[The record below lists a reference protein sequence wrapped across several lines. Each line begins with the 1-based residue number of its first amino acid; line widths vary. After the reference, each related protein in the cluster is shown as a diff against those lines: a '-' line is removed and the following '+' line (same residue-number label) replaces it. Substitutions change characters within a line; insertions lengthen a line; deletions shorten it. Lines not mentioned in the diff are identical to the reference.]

1 MIYYVYRE
9 EALMKKGSFSV
20 RSFTVLYAIREL
32 KTRRKTFVPAILISI
47 GTMILMLNVM
57 IYIQSKYT
65 SDLAYYKIDT
75 QLIMPEL
82 DDTDVERLRKLD
94 EVKSVEAVR
103 NGGSYICYVELKDK
117 YLENYAVY
125 AQAGLSVM
133 EKLNLTDREPY
144 SRYYSF
150 YEKYGLRR
158 FSENSE
164 YFNWRYM
171 YGLRDDSLGCPE
183 FLFMLVLAA
192 LMNFAAMLLV
202 FRMKVSRGMG
212 EYASMKAMGAT
223 VRDMRRINSIEALS
237 ITLISFPA
245 ALALSCATMELM
257 SHHSQS
263 LYPEY
268 KMNSVLYFDVPVG
281 MIALMFALYLISTCA
296 AVYFAMRPV
305 AKHSVTELLRGLT
318 AKIPYVAKS
327 SAKLVN
333 SRDFSLYG
341 KIETRRNIK
350 NYLPTQI
357 LFGLLVMLPMYF
369 FAMIIPEFLSPA
381 AVFEGT
387 PDGYNYIYEFSSSHT
402 FNKSGGKVTR
412 SLVDIVNS
420 IDGCKAVPSEVV
432 NAYSSDGYFVDYVSE
447 YNGMRNSYRFEQRND
462 IKSEDIPEF
471 MTCIAPSELYKAG
484 DTIKFSYDGKI
495 TNLKVSRTE
504 EGLFYRNQYYKYYN
518 TRVIISDETLAAIMG
533 WDEPRY
539 EDVYIYGEIGREEE
553 LIQLIDNCL
562 EMGGDYIN
570 DYDRQLHQGR
580 EYDFYGSAV
589 YIEKKI
595 SGIYDA
601 FLYGFLLAECVYLFI
616 CAGLVIYSVCAYE
629 VDGRRKEFTILRA
642 LGLEKDE
649 IRKIAVKKQV
659 KGIVLMAFLSTVILI
674 AAVFIMNDDIDLS
687 RYREVAKE
695 AENLKSVVEYMMPA
709 IEILLA
715 NLATFAVVL
724 VSYGLCAYKASVGAV
739 EKMYKHPISEAV
751 KGE

>member
-1 MIYYVYRE
+1 MNKR
-9 EALMKKGSFSV
+9 SFSAM
-20 RSFTVLYAIREL
+20 YALREL
-32 KTRRKTFVPAILISI
+32 KTRRKTFLPAMLISI

-57 IYIQSKYT
+57 IYVQSKYT

-75 QLIMPEL
+75 QLIMPDL
-82 DDTDVERLRKLD
+82 DDTEAARLRELD

-117 YLENYAVY
+117 YLESYAVY
-125 AQAGLSVM
+125 AQTGLSVM
-133 EKLNLTDREPY
+133 EKLNLTDRAPY
-144 SRYYSF
+144 SSYCSF
-150 YEKYGLRR
+150 YEKYGLRK

-171 YGLRDDSLGCPE
+171 CELRDDAFGRPE
-183 FLFMLVLAA
+183 FFFMLVLAA

-202 FRMKVSRGMG
+202 FSMKIRRGMG

-223 VRDMRRINSIEALS
+223 VRDMRRINSIEALG
-237 ITLISFPA
+237 ITFVSFPL
-245 ALALSCATMELM
+245 ALALSCATMKLM
-257 SHHSQS
+257 CRLSQS

-296 AVYFAMRPV
+296 AVYFAMRPI
-305 AKHSVTELLRGLT
+305 AAHSVTELSRG
-318 AKIPYVAKS
+318 AIMKIPYVAKS

-357 LFGLLVMLPMYF
+357 LFCLLVMLPMYF
-369 FAMIIPEFLSPA
+369 FAAIIPELLKPA

-387 PDGYNYIYEFSSSHT
+387 PEGYSYIYEFSSSHT
-402 FNKSGGKVTR
+402 FDEPGVNVTR

-432 NAYSSDGYFVDYVSE
+432 LTGSSDGCFVDYVSE

-462 IKSEDIPEF
+462 IKSENIPEF
-471 MTCIAPSELYKAG
+471 MTCIAPAELYKSG
-484 DTIKFSYDGKI
+484 DTIKFSYGGRI

-504 EGLFYRNQYYKYYN
+504 EGLFNRSQYYKLYN
-518 TRVIISDETLAAIMG
+518 ARIIISDETLAAIMG

-539 EDVYIYGEIGREEE
+539 ESVYIYGETGREEE
-553 LIQLIDNCL
+553 LIRLIDNCL

-580 EYDFYGSAV
+580 EYDFYGSAA
-589 YIEKKI
+589 YIERKI
-595 SGIYDA
+595 NGIYAA
-601 FLYGFLLAECVYLFI
+601 FLEFFLLAECVYLFI

-629 VDGRRKEFTILRA
+629 VGGRKKEFTVLRA
-642 LGLEKDE
+642 LGLEKE
-649 IRKIAVKKQV
+649 ETRKIAVKKQV
-659 KGIVLMAFLSTVILI
+659 KGIIFMALLAAVVLII
-674 AAVFIMNDDIDLS
+674 AALLMNDEIDWAKCGELLKDS
-687 RYREVAKE
+687 ENRIYAVA
-695 AENLKSVVEYMMPA
+695 YMAPV
-709 IEILLA
+709 IEILLS
-715 NLATFAVVL
+715 NLAVFATVTI
-724 VSYGLCAYKASVGAV
+724 SYGLCAYRAAAGEV
-739 EKMYKHPISEAV
+739 EKMYKYPISEAV